1 MLTIFTTATAVLIL
15 IVIYQ
20 ERKYKYFQEL
30 TLTIVCR
37 KWWPATPIFDKEN
50 RKNTKTQ
57 NKKILKI
64 K

>member
-20 ERKYKYFQEL
+20 ERKYKCFQEL
-30 TLTIVCR
+30 TLTIFREVCR
-37 KWWPATPIFDKEN
+37 KWRPTTPIFDKEN

-57 NKKILKI
+57 NKKC
-64 K
+64 